1 MATNTLLTSD
11 VITNEALAVLHNKLS
26 FIGKINRQYDDS
38 YARSGAKIGD
48 TLRIRLPNEYTVRTG
63 TALSANN
70 TVENSVS
77 LAVATQKGVDMSFTT
92 KELTMD
98 IQDFSERIIDPA
110 MSVLAANIESDAFS
124 MYKDVYN
131 QVGTAGTTPATL
143 KTYLDAKTKLNQ
155 GLSPKDAKR
164 CVQLNSDAS
173 ATLVDALKG
182 LFQSSGQIS
191 KQYLEGVMG
200 RGAGFDWFEN
210 ELVPVHTNGTN
221 VAAGTV
227 NGAAQTG
234 SSLVVAGLTAASTIT
249 QGTVFTLAGVNRV
262 HPETKADYG
271 VLQQFVVTAN
281 ATSDGAGAATLSIS
295 PAITTTGASQN
306 VTGSAANGAALV
318 WADGAASASNPK
330 HLAFHKDAFAF
341 ATADLEMPDGV
352 DFKARKQFD
361 GVSIRCIR
369 QYDINTDTI
378 PCRLDVLY
386 GHKAIRPALACRVT
400 G

>member
-11 VITNEALAVLHNKLS
+11 IITNEALAILHNKLS
-26 FIGKINRQYDDS
+26 FIGKVNRQYDDS
-38 YARSGAKIGD
+38 YAKTGAKIGD
-48 TLRIRLPNEYTVRTG
+48 TLRIRLPNQYTVRTG
-63 TALSANN
+63 TALSTNN
-70 TVENSVS
+70 TVENNTTLTVG
-77 LAVATQKGVDMSFTT
+77 TQKGVDMSFTT
-92 KELTMD
+92 AELTMD

-110 MSVLAANIESDAFS
+110 MSVLAANIEADAFN
-124 MYKDVYN
+124 MYQDVYN
-131 QVGTAGTTPATL
+131 QVGTPGTTPATL

-155 GLSPKDAKR
+155 GLAPKDTKR
-164 CVQLNSDAS
+164 CIQLNSDAS

-191 KQYLEGVMG
+191 KQYIEGVMG

-234 SSLVVAGLTAASTIT
+234 ASLIVAGLTATSTIT
-249 QGTVFTLAGVNRV
+249 KGTVFTVAGVNRV
-262 HPETKADYG
+262 HSETKADFG

-295 PAITTTGASQN
+295 PSLVATGAYQN
-306 VTGSAANGAALV
+306 VTGSPANGAALV
-318 WADGAASASNPK
+318 WGDGAASAANPK

-341 ATADLEMPDGV
+341 ASADLEMPDGV
-352 DFKARKQFD
+352 DFKARKQFE
-361 GVSIRCIR
+361 GLSIRCIR

-386 GHKAIRPALACRVT
+386 GYKTIRAELASRVT

>member
-1 MATNTLLTSD
+1 MATNTILTSD
-11 VITNEALAVLHNKLS
+11 MITNEALAILHNKLS
-26 FIGKINRQYDDS
+26 FVGKVNRQYDDS

-48 TLRIRLPNEYTVRTG
+48 SLRIRLPNEYSVRTG

-70 TVENSVS
+70 TVENNTTLTVG
-77 LAVATQKGVDMSFTT
+77 TQKGVDMSFTT
-92 KELTMD
+92 KELTMSMD
-98 IQDFSERIIDPA
+98 DFSARIIEPA
-110 MSVLAANIESDAFS
+110 MAVLAANIEADAFN
-124 MYKDVYN
+124 MYQDVYN
-131 QVGTAGTTPATL
+131 QVGVAGTTPSTL

-155 GLSPKDAKR
+155 GLAPKDDKR
-164 CVQLNSDAS
+164 CIQLNSDAS
-173 ATLVDALKG
+173 AVMVDALKG
-182 LFQSSGQIS
+182 LFQSSSDIK

-221 VAAGTV
+221 AAAGTV

-234 SSLVVAGLTAASTIT
+234 ASLVVAGLTAAGTLT
-249 QGTVFTLAGVNRV
+249 AGTVFTIAGVNRV
-262 HPETKADYG
+262 HPETKADMG

-281 ATSDGAGAATLSIS
+281 ATAAAGAATLAIS
-295 PAITTTGASQN
+295 PAIVTTGASQN
-306 VTGSAANGAALV
+306 VTAAPANGAARA
-318 WADGAASASNPK
+318 WADGAANAANPK

-352 DFKARKQFD
+352 DFKARKQYD
-361 GVSIRCIR
+361 GISMRVVR

-386 GHKAIRPALACRVT
+386 GYKAIRPQLACRIT